1 MELNRLKE
9 IDEKIGLQ
17 KQKQK
22 KCSNE
27 QKKNVYQLTTH
38 LRLTNLPQTNK
49 IINIVS
55 TRYNK

>member
-22 KCSNE
+22 NAQTNRRKRLPTNNPLKTNKPTTN
-27 QKKNVYQLTTH
+27 KKNY
-38 LRLTNLPQTNK
+38 
-49 IINIVS
+49 
-55 TRYNK
+55 